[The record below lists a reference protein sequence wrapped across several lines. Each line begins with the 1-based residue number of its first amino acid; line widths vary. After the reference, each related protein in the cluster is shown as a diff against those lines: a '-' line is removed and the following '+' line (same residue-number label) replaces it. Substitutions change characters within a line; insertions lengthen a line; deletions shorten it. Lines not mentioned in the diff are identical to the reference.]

1 MNVMTRVI
9 LLGGTLALIS
19 GACGVE
25 PIEED
30 GPPSGIPPVVQAAF
44 DRSCASMTGCHEGTT
59 APNLSPG
66 ASGQILSLSSSKGP
80 PYVVLGDIEGSY
92 MASALL
98 REDGVLPMPPTIDD
112 QEQEQ
117 DVAVILGW
125 IAGAPLSGPEGE
137 EDEDEDEDE
146 GEEGD
151 DAEPSDGAFAPIQ
164 SILTEKC
171 SGAACHN
178 NFYPP
183 QLTEGAYDNIVD
195 EENLAR
201 SMPYV
206 TPGDLEQ
213 SYLWRRI
220 NGPDYGL
227 TIMPPE
233 TPADDP
239 PPPLTDDERA
249 AIEAWIEDGAMP

>member
-30 GPPSGIPPVVQAAF
+30 GPASGIPPVVQAAF

-98 REDGVLPMPPTIDD
+98 RKDGVLPMPPTIDN

-125 IAGAPLSGPEGE
+125 IAGAPLSGPEEEEE
-137 EDEDEDEDE
+137 EDE
-146 GEEGD
+146 GFAD
-151 DAEPSDGAFAPIQ
+151 DDTEPSDGAFAPIQ
-164 SILTEKC
+164 AILTEKC

-178 NFYPP
+178 IFPP
-183 QLTEGAYDNIVD
+183 QLTMGNVYGNIVD
-195 EENLAR
+195 KQNLAG

-206 TPGDLEQ
+206 TPGDLDQ

-227 TIMPPE
+227 PIMPPDSPP
-233 TPADDP
+233 TDP
-239 PPPLTDDERA
+239 PPPLTDDELA